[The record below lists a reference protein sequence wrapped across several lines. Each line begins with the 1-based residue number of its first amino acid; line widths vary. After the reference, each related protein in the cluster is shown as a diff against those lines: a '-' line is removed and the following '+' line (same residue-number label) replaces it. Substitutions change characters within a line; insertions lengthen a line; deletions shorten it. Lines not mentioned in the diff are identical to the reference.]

1 MNSLWTTVP
10 ATTLKIEGAASSAP
24 AEAVPEQVPEDNG
37 QVPFEPVPR
46 RRRTRGGGDT
56 CRKQLGCQENSGKNI
71 VTDPLIRIHLI
82 FSKILMFLPAVK
94 MEEVCIPRQ
103 IGVFPGVHLRMCF
116 GNCGSACLIS
126 SYPTV
131 CTRNFPSRLAWS
143 KNEI

>member
-1 MNSLWTTVP
+1 LD
-10 ATTLKIEGAASSAP
+10 LDGDEGAAAVAP
-24 AEAVPEQVPEDNG
+24 AVEGPEVVVQGPANFNIFHGESPPHLLEQDL
-37 QVPFEPVPR
+37 PAERTPR
-46 RRRTRGGGDT
+46 V
-56 CRKQLGCQENSGKNI
+56 KQ
-71 VTDPLIRIHLI
+71 DPTTELIGAATLIRIHLI